1 MTFWFTAGSEG
12 NFLLY
17 NFVINGRY
25 RCGIIASENQMQAAR
40 KRLPQEW
47 YPKDGTKNTVLLWGV
62 APGKHIWENGLERLV
77 IGRVP
82 ACKEEF

>member
-1 MTFWFTAGSEG
+1 M
-12 NFLLY
+12 
-17 NFVINGRY
+17 R
-25 RCGIIASENQMQAAR
+25 AAR
-40 KRLPQEW
+40 ERLPQEW

-82 ACKEEF
+82 ACKGEF